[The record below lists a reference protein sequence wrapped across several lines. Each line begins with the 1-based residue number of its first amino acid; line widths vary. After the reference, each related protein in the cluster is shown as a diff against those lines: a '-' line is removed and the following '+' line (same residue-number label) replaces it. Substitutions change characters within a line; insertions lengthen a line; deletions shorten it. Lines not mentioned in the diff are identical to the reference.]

1 LTPVK
6 TSGCGGRKL
15 GPQEE
20 AMDEKRNIRSVPEL
34 YAHALAIE
42 REAAARYQ
50 EFAVR
55 MADEGNDAAARL
67 FRELAGFERQH
78 AAQLERETRGMLL
91 PSPAPGDYAW
101 LDTGT
106 PETAAHDLL
115 FRLMTPSDALEI
127 ALAAELRAQ
136 KFFEHVLGE
145 ASDPRLR
152 DIAGEMA
159 QEEQV
164 HAAWVREA
172 LARTPDPRVD
182 WDRMDA

>member
-1 LTPVK
+1 
-6 TSGCGGRKL
+6 
-15 GPQEE
+15 
-20 AMDEKRNIRSVPEL
+20 MDDVRTIRSVPEL

-50 EFAVR
+50 EFATR
-55 MADEGNDAAARL
+55 MDDEGNDAAARL

-78 AAQLERETRGMLL
+78 AAQLERDTKGMLL

-101 LDTGT
+101 LDSAA

-136 KFFEHVLGE
+136 DFFEHVRAE
-145 ASDPRLR
+145 ASDARLR
-152 DIAGEMA
+152 DLASEMA
-159 QEEQV
+159 QEEQA

-182 WDRMDA
+182 WDRVDA

>member
-1 LTPVK
+1 
-6 TSGCGGRKL
+6 
-15 GPQEE
+15 
-20 AMDEKRNIRSVPEL
+20 MDDARNIRSTAEL

-42 REAAARYQ
+42 REAAARYR
-50 EFAVR
+50 EFAAR
-55 MADEGNDAAARL
+55 MDDEGNDTAARL
-67 FRELAGFERQH
+67 FRELAGFEGQH

-91 PSPAPGDYAW
+91 PSLAPGDYAW
-101 LDTGT
+101 LDSGA
-106 PETAAHDLL
+106 PETAAHDLV

-136 KFFEHVLGE
+136 KFFERVLRQ
-145 ASDPRLR
+145 ASDPHLR
-152 DIAGEMA
+152 ELASEMA